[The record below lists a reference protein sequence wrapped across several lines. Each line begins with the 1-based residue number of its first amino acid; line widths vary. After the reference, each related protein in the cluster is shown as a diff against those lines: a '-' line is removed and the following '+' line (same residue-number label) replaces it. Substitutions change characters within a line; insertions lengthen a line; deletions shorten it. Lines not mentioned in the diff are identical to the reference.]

1 MFEVEIYKP
10 KILEINR
17 LDPKK
22 PIVALTFDDGPSKY
36 TTHILNLLEQ
46 YEGRVTFFVEGSK
59 IAGNETKITRA
70 HNMRNEIICH
80 SWNHLD
86 MTKLSGRA
94 IKKQLID
101 TITAIARIT
110 QGASLMFRPPYGYL
124 NKKVEKIAQKLGLAI
139 ILWSVDPRDWE
150 SKNAKSVYDHI
161 MKNVKD
167 GDIILCHDVH
177 KSTAIAMTRLIPVLI
192 EQGYQLVTVSE
203 LLHHKYGEIE
213 PGRVYES

>member
-1 MFEVEIYKP
+1 MYDVYKP
-10 KILEINR
+10 KVLEINR

-22 PIVALTFDDGPSKY
+22 PAVALTFDDGPSIY

-46 YEGRVTFFVEGSK
+46 HEGRVTFFVEGNK
-59 IAGNETKITRA
+59 IAGNEPKIARA
-70 HNMRNEIICH
+70 FNMRNEIICH
-80 SWNHLD
+80 SWDHLD
-86 MTKLSGRA
+86 MTKLTGRA

-101 TITAIARIT
+101 TITEIARIT
-110 QGASLMFRPPYGYL
+110 QDVSLMFRPPYGYI

-150 SKNAKSVYDHI
+150 SKDAKSVYDHI

-177 KSTAIAMTRLIPVLI
+177 ESTAMAMTRLIPVLI
-192 EQGYQLVTVSE
+192 EQGFQLVTVSE
-203 LLHHKYGEIE
+203 LLLHKYGKIE
-213 PGRVYES
+213 PGRVYEK

>member
-1 MFEVEIYKP
+1 MWNVYKP
-10 KILEINR
+10 KVLEINR

-22 PIVALTFDDGPSKY
+22 PVVALTFDDGPSIF
-36 TTHILNLLEQ
+36 TTHILNTLQQ
-46 YEGRVTFFVEGSK
+46 YEGRVTFFVEGNK
-59 IAGNETKITRA
+59 IAGNETKIARA

-80 SWNHLD
+80 SWDHLD

-110 QGASLMFRPPYGYL
+110 QTASLMFRPPYGYI

-150 SKNAKSVYDHI
+150 SPNAEAVYNHI
-161 MKNVKD
+161 MTEVKD

-177 KSTAIAMTRLIPVLI
+177 KSTAEAMTRVIPELL
-192 EQGYQLVTVSE
+192 EKGYQLVTVSE
-203 LLHHKYGEIE
+203 LLLHKNGSIE
-213 PGRVYES
+213 PGKIYYC